1 MDGGDALW
9 EVGWSRFRV
18 SETSSLDAC
27 LSWVGKAVG
36 PVDLELRPD
45 LGAWQT
51 DLRVRG
57 IQMTVRTQEAAWGDG
72 VPVRRKNKGQIPRT
86 VCEQMAWVSIPVLFL
101 TCRDTWVNSST
112 SPSLS
117 LLICNKE
124 NPVASTASRGV
135 IIKWSS
141 ARGALVLEPGT
152 GGLLLY
158 CSLPLDLMCPV

>member
-1 MDGGDALW
+1 MDVRGEERRVQALARFCSWVDGGDALW

-27 LSWVGKAVG
+27 LRWVGKAVG

-72 VPVRRKNKGQIPRT
+72 VPVSRNNKGQIPRT
-86 VCEQMAWVSIPVLFL
+86 VC
-101 TCRDTWVNSST
+101 
-112 SPSLS
+112 
-117 LLICNKE
+117 
-124 NPVASTASRGV
+124 
-135 IIKWSS
+135 
-141 ARGALVLEPGT
+141 GADGLGFNPGT
-152 GGLLLY
+152 VPN
-158 CSLPLDLMCPV
+158 LP